1 MSNINFFWG
10 SKKRVARFVEDTA
23 QCLKFGSVLTT
34 ITTPGKLG
42 GYFVT
47 TVIDGSSAV
56 IDRLKE
62 LGSSRTQVNT
72 YKGNP

>member
-10 SKKRVARFVEDTA
+10 SKKKVAQFVKDTTL
-23 QCLKFGSVLTT
+23 CLKFGSVLTT
-34 ITTPGKLG
+34 ITTPGLLG

-47 TVIDGSSAV
+47 TVIDGSLDV
-56 IDRLKE
+56 IERLK
-62 LGSSRTQVNT
+62 GKDSSKAQVST